1 MMTIQSKIRNLNIR
15 GQAFVEFAFILPIL
29 LLLVFG
35 IAEFGRFLYL
45 KNSATN
51 ASREGA
57 RKAAVTSPWDSSSV
71 GNIQTYTNSLPSMA
85 DFTVTVTPP
94 SPSPSAVSVRVT
106 KKFNSI
112 VPGIIPQLKNYS
124 ISAQTTMRYE

>member
-1 MMTIQSKIRNLNIR
+1 MKVHIKYIKMNNNS
-15 GQAFVEFAFILPIL
+15 GQVIVELAIILPFL

-35 IAEFGRFLYL
+35 IAEFGRYLYL

-71 GNIQTYTNSLPSMA
+71 EAYTNALPSMS

-94 SPSPSAVSVRVT
+94 LGTPPAVSVRVS
-106 KKFNSI
+106 KKFDSI
-112 VPGIIPQLKNYS
+112 VPAIIPQLKNYS

>member
-1 MMTIQSKIRNLNIR
+1 MTIRSKVKNLNVR
-15 GQAFVEFAFILPIL
+15 GQAFVEFAIILPIL

-57 RKAAVTSPWDSSSV
+57 RKAAVTSPWNSSSV
-71 GNIQTYTNSLPSMA
+71 GNIQTYTNALPSMA

-106 KKFNSI
+106 KKFDSI